1 MWYIYYPEGLYYV
14 FDDWKHS
21 ETSQMSSQK
30 IQNYRFNIEE
40 KFYITCSHRD
50 ITEKNINW
58 SYTTITH

>member
-1 MWYIYYPEGLYYV
+1 MCLELYYV

-21 ETSQMSSQK
+21 ETSQMSRQK

-40 KFYITCSHRD
+40 KFYITCSHGD